1 VRIRPQR
8 DPFERIALAIVC
20 VDGAGAARTSSET
33 VVSASR
39 RRIEKSVKAIVSV
52 QFGLSSVFTISP
64 AFRIFPVEV
73 LLVEPLA

>member
-1 VRIRPQR
+1 MRIRPQS

-39 RRIEKSVKAIVSV
+39 RRIEKSVKAIVSPHAH
-52 QFGLSSVFTISP
+52 VFMISQDL
-64 AFRIFPVEV
+64 RVSPV
-73 LLVEPLA
+73 LVVPLVPVAW